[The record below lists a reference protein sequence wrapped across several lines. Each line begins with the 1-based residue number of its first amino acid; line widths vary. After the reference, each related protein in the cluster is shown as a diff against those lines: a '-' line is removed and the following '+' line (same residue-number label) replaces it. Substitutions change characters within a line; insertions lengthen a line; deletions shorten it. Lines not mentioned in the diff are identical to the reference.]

1 MKATSLALDH
11 LLRAAGDPIAD
22 LNHIGPG
29 HAEFDLAQI
38 IRAGV
43 GVLAKSPDAF
53 PAIAQAIRPVGGLLL
68 SPAMRAH
75 HAAAE
80 AWLSGNPV
88 LAAERYEA
96 ILKQWP
102 RDVLALRLT
111 QSCYFFLGWH
121 ERFCTI
127 LDEVIPAWMP
137 DAEGLDFVLAMAS
150 FAHAEN
156 GNAAYAEVLGRKA
169 LAKDP
174 ACPVGVHAVAHAMA
188 ESGRPLEGA
197 QWMRAQR
204 AHWAGDSR
212 MRTHNA
218 WHLAMFDVEEGNI
231 APALNILDAWLLP
244 ASTLSSI
251 EACDA
256 AALLWRLA
264 TEGVDV
270 ASRWCAVSDA
280 FEQTLSPGFW
290 PYVDLHAALAHIA
303 AGKPARSKALTDAIE
318 RCAQGSNYAASR
330 ARHITLPG
338 FQALHAWAEGR
349 YGEAAKLLRAL
360 QPLLPYAG
368 GSRVQLEIF
377 KSIERKSG
385 NLGRTAQHHQPRKT
399 LPKIPAMREAS
410 AGRVSL
416 RFEPSPIGH

>member
-1 MKATSLALDH
+1 LA
-11 LLRAAGDPIAD
+11 
-22 LNHIGPG
+22 
-29 HAEFDLAQI
+29 
-38 IRAGV
+38 
-43 GVLAKSPDAF
+43 
-53 PAIAQAIRPVGGLLL
+53 L

-75 HAAAE
+75 HVAAE
-80 AWLSGNPV
+80 ACLSGNPV

-96 ILKQWP
+96 ILNESP
-102 RDVLALRLT
+102 RDVLALRLA

-127 LDEVIPAWMP
+127 LDAVIPAWMP

-156 GNAAYAEVLGRKA
+156 GNAAYAEVLGLKA

-188 ESGRPLEGA
+188 ESGRPFEGA

-218 WHLAMFDVEEGNI
+218 WHLAMFDVEEGNV

-264 TEGVDV
+264 SEGVDV
-270 ASRWCAVSDA
+270 ASRWIAVSDA

-290 PYVDLHAALAHIA
+290 PYVDLHAALTHIA
-303 AGKPARSKALTDAIE
+303 AGKPARSQALADAIAH
-318 RCAQGSNYAASR
+318 CALGSTYAAFR
-330 ARHITLPG
+330 ARHITEPG
-338 FQALHAWAEGR
+338 LQALHAWAKGR

-377 KSIERKSG
+377 TRIDGRSG
-385 NLGRTAQHHQPRKT
+385 NLSRTAPYHQPRLTSPNTTTMQK
-399 LPKIPAMREAS
+399 AR
-410 AGRVSL
+410 AGRMSIQ
-416 RFEPSPIGH
+416 FERSSTHVREQH